1 MTAEKLFAIIKDGKW
16 HKISE
21 LSKQTK
27 VKTDKLTEFFQFLS
41 TQGVITYEEKTNRV
55 RIEPEWQNL
64 LPTQTEPPTPPKD
77 PSKPDALG
85 LN

>member
-1 MTAEKLFAIIKDGKW
+1 LTAEKLFATLNDGKW
-16 HKISE
+16 HRISE
-21 LSKQTK
+21 LTKQTK
-27 VKTDKLTEFFQFLS
+27 VKTNKLTEFFQFLS

-64 LPTQTEPPTPPKD
+64 LPTQPELPSPPKKS
-77 PSKPDALG
+77 SKPDALG